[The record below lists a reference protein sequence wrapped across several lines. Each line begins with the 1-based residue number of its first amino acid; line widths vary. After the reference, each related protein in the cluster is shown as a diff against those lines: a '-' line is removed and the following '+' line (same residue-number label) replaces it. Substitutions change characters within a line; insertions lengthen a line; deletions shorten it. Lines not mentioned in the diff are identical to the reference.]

1 MEKKIYCCDVC
12 GKEYI
17 SPESIRVIHIDNGTG
32 DLQTHAR
39 RDICL
44 PCFSK
49 ICEYVHTELEEW
61 NNN

>member
-1 MEKKIYCCDVC
+1 MEKKIYYCDVC

-17 SPESIRVIHIDNGTG
+17 SPESIRVIHINNGTG

>member
-1 MEKKIYCCDVC
+1 MVKEIYYCDIC

-17 SPESIRVIHIDNGTG
+17 SPESMRIIHIDTG
-32 DLQTHAR
+32 NLQTCAR

-49 ICEYVHTELEEW
+49 ICEYVHAELEEW
-61 NNN
+61 NND

>member
-1 MEKKIYCCDVC
+1 MEKKIYYCDVC

-17 SPESIRVIHIDNGTG
+17 SPESIRVIRIDNGNY
-32 DLQTHAR
+32 DLQTHAK